1 MATRLTD
8 PSMNSP
14 SAKNSE
20 ELGVAARIKNKCRE
34 TIQFRPIIGS
44 GVVNRTAARLKYL
57 LPRGGLMKIRFVIEY
72 CDKLD
77 YRAEKK
83 EEGRGKESR

>member
-8 PSMNSP
+8 SLMNSP

-20 ELGVAARIKNKCRE
+20 ELKNKCRE

-83 EEGRGKESR
+83 EEGRRESNN

>member
-20 ELGVAARIKNKCRE
+20 ELKNKCRE

-83 EEGRGKESR
+83 EEGRRESNN